1 VSREGVNV
9 TPKDTIFLKLY
20 ELPSIIIIIIII
32 IIIHLKGNFAFV
44 YCIFFS
50 KRGGRSEF
58 TNGRKIR
65 MHKCFCKAFYQK
77 MFPQIET

>member
-9 TPKDTIFLKLY
+9 TTPKDTIPLKLY
-20 ELPSIIIIIIII
+20 ELLSIIIIII
-32 IIIHLKGNFAFV
+32 IIIHLTGNFAFV

>member
-9 TPKDTIFLKLY
+9 TPKDTTPLKLY
-20 ELPSIIIIIIII
+20 ELLSIIV
-32 IIIHLKGNFAFV
+32 IIIHLTGNFAFV
-44 YCIFFS
+44 YWIFFS

-65 MHKCFCKAFYQK
+65 IHKRFCKAFYQK
-77 MFPQIET
+77 MFLQIET

>member
-9 TPKDTIFLKLY
+9 TPKDTIPLKLY
-20 ELPSIIIIIIII
+20 ELLSIIII
-32 IIIHLKGNFAFV
+32 IIIHLTGNFAFV

-58 TNGRKIR
+58 TNGRKI
-65 MHKCFCKAFYQK
+65 
-77 MFPQIET
+77 